1 MMLAMRARPPSAA
14 LGRLVGAAMFAA
26 LAAPGVARAEGEVEA
41 CVRASDQGQQ
51 LRDEGQLSAA
61 KAAFIR
67 CARPACPTVVRN
79 DCGQWL
85 AGVNARLPTVVPAL
99 KDETGAD
106 VLDAKVSVDG
116 KPLVASL
123 DGKAVEVD
131 PGPHTFRFER
141 AGSAPVEVKVIVREG
156 ERARM
161 VAAKLEAT
169 ASAPGT
175 EPAPRPGD
183 EPTSPPPAGGT
194 GGGVTWVPFAVG
206 GLGVVALGAF
216 AYFGFSAT
224 SEVDELK
231 TTCGRTRTCTDDQ
244 IGSVRTKLVAADVSL
259 GIGVVALGAATVL
272 FLVQSGSSGGAKAAS
287 APLLTPPRKAGRV
300 GLGAGGLLVSF

>member
-106 VLDAKVSVDG
+106 VLDAKVSVDDDRSSRAWTA
-116 KPLVASL
+116 KPWNR
-123 DGKAVEVD
+123 
-131 PGPHTFRFER
+131 PGPPRSASSAR
-141 AGSAPVEVKVIVREG
+141 AAHPSR
-156 ERARM
+156 
-161 VAAKLEAT
+161 
-169 ASAPGT
+169 
-175 EPAPRPGD
+175 
-183 EPTSPPPAGGT
+183 
-194 GGGVTWVPFAVG
+194 
-206 GLGVVALGAF
+206 
-216 AYFGFSAT
+216 
-224 SEVDELK
+224 
-231 TTCGRTRTCTDDQ
+231 
-244 IGSVRTKLVAADVSL
+244 
-259 GIGVVALGAATVL
+259 
-272 FLVQSGSSGGAKAAS
+272 
-287 APLLTPPRKAGRV
+287 
-300 GLGAGGLLVSF
+300 